1 MKNNYLLKISMYL
14 FNLSNESEDK
24 DIIATIMACWFKA
37 NALFSKK
44 PGFLKLAKIS

>member
-24 DIIATIMACWFKA
+24 DIIATIMAC
-37 NALFSKK
+37 
-44 PGFLKLAKIS
+44 